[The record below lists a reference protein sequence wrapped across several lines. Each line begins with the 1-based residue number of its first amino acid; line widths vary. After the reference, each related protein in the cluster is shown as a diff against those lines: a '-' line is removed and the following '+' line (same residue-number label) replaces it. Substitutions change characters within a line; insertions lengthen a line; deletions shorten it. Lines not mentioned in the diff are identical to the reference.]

1 MRVEFVADRQLVAAE
16 VLADADSPSGPRQV
30 RAAADPVPGGGWR
43 TEITLPEGGTYRAYL
58 LSPDAGLTTGSGDPV
73 VISVAAISPP

>member
-1 MRVEFVADRQLVAAE
+1 
-16 VLADADSPSGPRQV
+16 V

-43 TEITLPEGGTYRAYL
+43 AEITLPEGGTYRAYL